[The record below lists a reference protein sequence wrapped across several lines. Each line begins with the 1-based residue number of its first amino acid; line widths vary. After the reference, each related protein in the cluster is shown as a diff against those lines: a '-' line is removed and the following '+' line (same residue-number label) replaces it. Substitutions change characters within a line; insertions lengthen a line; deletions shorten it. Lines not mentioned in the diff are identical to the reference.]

1 MKFEK
6 SRLDAEHPVSTKS
19 GRDDITLK
27 NRDNNDNCLPR
38 STCIHP
44 RRYQESKLQPE
55 ELNHLPILNRVS
67 LESVWGLLE
76 HCPVY
81 DLAAGDFILKKGQ
94 TNHNLYMILSGC
106 LHVHLT
112 DLQGRPVAVLESGE
126 TVGEISAIDK
136 SPASAYVVAAERTRL
151 LGVDEETFW
160 RLVEASH
167 EFAANLLLLLAE
179 RMRQN
184 NSTLREQERL
194 QRRLEIDATMDA
206 LTGLHNRRW
215 LDENLP
221 RIVARYKQISNPLN
235 VLMLD
240 VDHFKRFNDEFG
252 HAAGDQVLSTVGK
265 LLIQKTRPTDLVARY
280 GGEEFVVILP
290 NTDIQG
296 ACTVAERLR
305 LEMSRTAVETTDG
318 RKLPPVTISLGIAEL
333 NSELESSQLLELADA
348 ALYRA
353 KNKGRNR
360 FEI

>member
-1 MKFEK
+1 
-6 SRLDAEHPVSTKS
+6 
-19 GRDDITLK
+19 
-27 NRDNNDNCLPR
+27 
-38 STCIHP
+38 
-44 RRYQESKLQPE
+44 
-55 ELNHLPILNRVS
+55 
-67 LESVWGLLE
+67 
-76 HCPVY
+76 
-81 DLAAGDFILKKGQ
+81 
-94 TNHNLYMILSGC
+94 
-106 LHVHLT
+106 
-112 DLQGRPVAVLESGE
+112 
-126 TVGEISAIDK
+126 
-136 SPASAYVVAAERTRL
+136 
-151 LGVDEETFW
+151 
-160 RLVEASH
+160 
-167 EFAANLLLLLAE
+167 
-179 RMRQN
+179 
-184 NSTLREQERL
+184 
-194 QRRLEIDATMDA
+194 
-206 LTGLHNRRW
+206 
-215 LDENLP
+215 
-221 RIVARYKQISNPLN
+221 
-235 VLMLD
+235 MLD